1 LHFILELATSAATA
15 GLQQGDIMIVVDDER
30 ITSQSTISGRISQH
44 NIGDVISLKVLRPSS
59 YQINVGNIQLEPP
72 YTSMTFNVPIELCA
86 Q

>member
-1 LHFILELATSAATA
+1 
-15 GLQQGDIMIVVDDER
+15 MIVVDDER